1 MSQYLCDFLSWIIS
15 LLDVDECD
23 TALELIGNGF
33 CNDEANIAG
42 CSYDG
47 GDCCKACINS
57 EFCTECL
64 CYDDTG

>member
-1 MSQYLCDFLSWIIS
+1 M
-15 LLDVDECD
+15 DECD
-23 TALELIGNGF
+23 AELELIGNGF
-33 CNDEANIAG
+33 CNDEANTAV

-64 CYDDTG
+64 CYDETG

>member
-1 MSQYLCDFLSWIIS
+1 M
-15 LLDVDECD
+15 DECE
-23 TALELIGNGF
+23 TAIELIGNGF
-33 CNDEANIAG
+33 CNDEANTAG